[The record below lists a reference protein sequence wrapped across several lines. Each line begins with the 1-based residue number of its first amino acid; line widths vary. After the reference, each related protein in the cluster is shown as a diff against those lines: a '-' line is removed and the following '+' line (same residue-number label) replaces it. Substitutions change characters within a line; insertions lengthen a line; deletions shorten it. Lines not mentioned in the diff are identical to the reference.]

1 MRSECILAGNK
12 ADAAE
17 ESVEPQEVEGKA
29 AY

>member
-12 ADAAE
+12 ADATE